1 MSLPKNHFWTQLC
14 IYIYIEELSPKMI
27 FGKLTNKKSSTNV
40 SFGAFIRRKKE
51 TTKFDYK
58 CFNLRR
64 DIIRSVG
71 NIEIYNIYTTK
82 T

>member
-1 MSLPKNHFWTQLC
+1 
-14 IYIYIEELSPKMI
+14 MI

-40 SFGAFIRRKKE
+40 LFGAFIRRKKE

-64 DIIRSVG
+64 DIMRPDDISSE
-71 NIEIYNIYTTK
+71 IETFVVEFSCFFLSS
-82 T
+82 